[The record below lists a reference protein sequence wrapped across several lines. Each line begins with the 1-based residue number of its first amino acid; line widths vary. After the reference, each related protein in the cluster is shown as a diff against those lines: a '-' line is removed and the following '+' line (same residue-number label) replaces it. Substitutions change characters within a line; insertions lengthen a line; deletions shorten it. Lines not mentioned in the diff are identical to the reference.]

1 MPNEQRNEQRNDPIN
16 DPIPAPA
23 RPLGLAASCLSL
35 TVLPAATSGRD
46 PVADVLVQAKS
57 PKTRRAYSDNL
68 KAFFRTEYGQEP
80 EPALVRAF
88 LAQDP
93 ADIAGRLAGHRN
105 ALKAAGKAASTINL
119 RLAAVRALIDLA
131 HKNHLCSTPSR
142 GLVQTQKAVAYRD
155 TRGPSVAIVRAL
167 LALPDRG
174 TLKGKRDF
182 ALLMLLCNN
191 GLRRFEACGVSVG
204 HLDAGS
210 SRLSILGKWRDD
222 REWVT
227 LKPKTLAAVREYLS
241 AAGHADGALFRS
253 CAFRAA
259 VKGQPLLE
267 DGLDNIVRTYGKRIE
282 IPNLSCHKLRHFS
295 ITALLDLTGGN
306 MRDVQKFSRH
316 KDINVLG
323 IYDDNREDKQGTL
336 TQMLEDLLD
345 G

>member
-1 MPNEQRNEQRNDPIN
+1 MPNDPTNDQLNDPV
-16 DPIPAPA
+16 PALP
-23 RPLGLAASCLSL
+23 RPLA
-35 TVLPAATSGRD
+35 VLPAAAMGRD
-46 PVADVLVQAKS
+46 PIADVLIQAKS

-68 KAFFRTEYGQEP
+68 KAFFRTEYGREP

-142 GLVQTQKAVAYRD
+142 GLVRTQKAVAYRD
-155 TRGPSVAIVRAL
+155 TRGPSVAIVQRL

-191 GLRRFEACGVSVG
+191 GLRRFEACGVDVG
-204 HLDAGS
+204 HLDTGG

-323 IYDDNREDKQGTL
+323 IYDDNRTDKQGEM